1 MAQVNSLFGEVIKV
15 NATDI
20 LTDTGYLWGAEYR
33 ENARPHHD
41 IICDYL
47 QGKVTGKVL
56 DIAERNPLTVRL
68 EGRNGVNI
76 DSTAGDLDI
85 CFVPGNTRTM
95 YDTIIMSHV
104 IEHLFNPLACLMSAK
119 DYLKAEGK
127 MYIIA
132 PVKPYWITPAK
143 CHFHEMDMQRMQQL
157 ITRAGLFVSDWYEY
171 SVPIEFKFSVRNWL
185 RRLYNEY
192 AIITVTK

>member
-1 MAQVNSLFGEVIKV
+1 MQEP
-15 NATDI
+15 TDI
-20 LTDTGYLWGAEYR
+20 LTDSNYLWSAEYL
-33 ENARPHHD
+33 ENARPHHN

-76 DSTAGDLDI
+76 DSTTGDLDTAEWI
-85 CFVPGNTRTM
+85 NKIGEGISG
-95 YDTIIMSHV
+95 YDTIICSHV
-104 IEHLFNPLACLMSAK
+104 IEHLFNPLLMLQYCY
-119 DYLKAEGK
+119 YLLRDGGK

-143 CHFHEMDMQRMQQL
+143 CHFHEMDHQRMQQL
-157 ITRAGLFVSDWYEY
+157 ITRAGLYVSDWYEY
-171 SVPIEFKFSVRNWL
+171 SVPIEFKFSLRNWL
-185 RRLYNEY
+185 RRLYDEY
-192 AIITVTK
+192 SIITVTK